1 MPMASRA
8 VPAFPGF
15 LQRLPDRRWVV
26 VGAAFLLGW
35 LLFAVVWL
43 ADRRTAPAE
52 AVPVKAAAEPEAFE
66 PLPRPMPAGDRA
78 TAAPPPARSD
88 DAPRLVEDAPPPAP
102 VPAPADAAPLPPSI
116 EEPVTPMAA
125 EAVQPP
131 APLPDQSPSPDYP
144 PAAMRHNESGTVVV
158 EVEVDAAGVPVAV
171 EVGRRSG
178 SRELDRAAVQAV
190 SRWRFEPA
198 RDASGNPVPGR
209 LSVPIDFKLE

>member
-1 MPMASRA
+1 MAGQWDKGSAIIANRGDPRPRFTAAVPESLQLPVRMPMASRA

-78 TAAPPPARSD
+78 T
-88 DAPRLVEDAPPPAP
+88 
-102 VPAPADAAPLPPSI
+102 
-116 EEPVTPMAA
+116 
-125 EAVQPP
+125 
-131 APLPDQSPSPDYP
+131 
-144 PAAMRHNESGTVVV
+144 
-158 EVEVDAAGVPVAV
+158 
-171 EVGRRSG
+171 
-178 SRELDRAAVQAV
+178 
-190 SRWRFEPA
+190 
-198 RDASGNPVPGR
+198 
-209 LSVPIDFKLE
+209 